1 MKKINYILGSLK
13 NNLYLNDP
21 LSENIFDFCDDLSKI
36 ILKIKILEKIL
47 NYLLLHYGVE
57 KKTLNYYLKILIKNK

>member
-1 MKKINYILGSLK
+1 MKKINYILGSFK

-36 ILKIKILEKIL
+36 ILKNQDSRKNLEL
-47 NYLLLHYGVE
+47 FTFE
-57 KKTLNYYLKILIKNK
+57 

>member
-1 MKKINYILGSLK
+1 MEQINYILGNLK

-21 LSENIFDFCDDLSKI
+21 LSENIFGFCDDLSKI
-36 ILKIKILEKIL
+36 ILKKIL

-57 KKTLNYYLKILIKNK
+57 KKTSNYCLKILVKNK

>member
-1 MKKINYILGSLK
+1 MKKINYILGSFK

-21 LSENIFDFCDDLSKI
+21 LSENIFDFCNDLLQI
-36 ILKIKILEKIL
+36 ILKIKILKKST

-57 KKTLNYYLKILIKNK
+57 KKP